1 MSDPVYPQ
9 WRKVLLS
16 GSNAYVHALT
26 ASGLDLSPGDPATEK
41 VLVVGTGG
49 AIYYTGSY
57 GSGGGG
63 GGTADDIATT
73 STVASTAK
81 RILLGDNANPTDVFI
96 TPNITFTPNP
106 GNLTVAGDI
115 SATWIS
121 ASSGIQHSN
130 SDTKITLSDNLV
142 NLSALGSGDPFTV
155 TIQGDTGGGD
165 TVELLITA
173 SDTSQGG
180 LHLKSLRPYIWFE
193 EYDGSPDF
201 YLYQKTNGLHL
212 GTNAIDGET
221 ITFYP
226 SLGSIS
232 GSGDF
237 EINDITSSGY
247 VTITEGITSNGE
259 ALIKSSSDG
268 DFTALTI
275 KNQSTGIDPS
285 VSLKFIQGSGTAN
298 AGRISSERDGE
309 YTAASNATAGLHFYT
324 VFQNVETASLIL
336 SSSGLVS
343 IPGFISSSGTSDT
356 SFGGR
361 IVLDNATYFAGT
373 QADTTTTRNL
383 LGIDASN
390 IAQIG
395 NTNIVTNLKGSSI
408 TINGPITNAITASII
423 SASGN
428 ISGSSIHIKG
438 TPKNIITGENG
449 WRLTGGTD
457 GSNDIRYLDLT
468 GTTLQFRTN
477 GSAKFEMRSQN
488 SAEDDVYIHFENSDS
503 PLTNV
508 SLGTVQKSGSFIIAR
523 DEGFENNIDFVITGS
538 NGYIGIGEKFPGE
551 KLTVSG
557 SVSASGHLYASTS
570 YADPGD
576 YNNVVLYDTAT
587 GKFYH
592 TGSYGGGGGGG
603 TPGGSNTQ
611 VQFNKEGVFGGDA
624 QFTFISS
631 SNLLTIGDNS
641 TSGRIAI
648 QNSDGTS
655 AFAVIGGSYIYST
668 VNYLLGAV
676 PSGPIPEI
684 LTVEGN
690 ISSSGN
696 LYIQSGSA
704 AYTDIVYSSQ
714 FTTASYLYFDDD
726 LNPEQSANNTTLA
739 SIAGMNFIM
748 DTNNN
753 DVHQF
758 YWSYGGLTPATST
771 PIMTLDRNGQ
781 LSGSTLSFIG
791 KAGNFASDVTAG
803 SLTTDVI
810 SASGMSTGEDN
821 SVVILDAD
829 GVLKT
834 DEIDSRVWGSSLVDY
849 SGTPASSQVAIFN
862 DSNTISSDNTLAFS
876 DGTLRIGGKAGASDT
891 HVLYMPPILGS
902 TIWENYKSGI
912 EVNASDFNAERQS
925 TGEIFNAI
933 NTSSLTATEIVY
945 YGKAGWWVAAD
956 AATPGPASGM
966 LGLAINTGP
975 TQTAAL
981 TKGYMA
987 VAASQIGGTYT
998 TGSSLYLGT
1007 SSGMFQASAPR
1018 TIGHTIRKVGW
1029 VVNGSLGKTGT
1040 DVLVH
1045 FNPSSDFI
1053 TN

>member
-1 MSDPVYPQ
+1 MSDPITTE

-26 ASGLDLSPGDPATEK
+26 ASGLAVSPGDPATEK

-49 AIYYTGSY
+49 AIYSTGSY

-63 GGTADDIATT
+63 GGTADDITTT

-81 RILLGDNANPTDVFI
+81 RILLGDDSSPTDVYF
-96 TPNITFTPNP
+96 TPNITFTPDP

-121 ASSGIQHSN
+121 ASSGIQHSSSN
-130 SDTKITLSDNLV
+130 TKITLSDNLI

-173 SDTSQGG
+173 SDSSQGG

-212 GTNAIDGET
+212 GTNAISDET

-232 GSGDF
+232 GSGDL

-259 ALIKSSSDG
+259 ALIKSSSGG

-275 KNQSTGIDPS
+275 QNKSTGIGPS

-309 YTAASNATAGLHFYT
+309 YTAASNSTAGLHFYT

-343 IPGFISSSGTSDT
+343 IPGFISSSGISDT

-361 IVLDNATYFAGT
+361 IVLDNTRYFVGSETDGT
-373 QADTTTTRNL
+373 SRNL
-383 LGIDASN
+383 LGIDDSN
-390 IAQIG
+390 ITQIG
-395 NTNIVTNLKGSSI
+395 NANIVTNLKGSSI
-408 TINGPITNAITASII
+408 TINGPITNAITASADFSSSLDIYARKFAVGNNVFADYNSDKILIGDAGATIPLLLLGSSITANAALTGSII
-423 SASGN
+423 SAS
-428 ISGSSIHIKG
+428 
-438 TPKNIITGENG
+438 
-449 WRLTGGTD
+449 
-457 GSNDIRYLDLT
+457 SN
-468 GTTLQFRTN
+468 
-477 GSAKFEMRSQN
+477 
-488 SAEDDVYIHFENSDS
+488 
-503 PLTNV
+503 
-508 SLGTVQKSGSFIIAR
+508 
-523 DEGFENNIDFVITGS
+523 
-538 NGYIGIGEKFPGE
+538 
-551 KLTVSG
+551 
-557 SVSASGHLYASTS
+557 LYASTS
-570 YADPGD
+570 NANGAAYSTLM
-576 YNNVVLYDTAT
+576 VDTAT

-592 TGSYGGGGGGG
+592 TGSYGSGGEG

-611 VQFNKEGVFGGDA
+611 VQFNKEGAFGGDA

-631 SNLLTIGDNS
+631 SNLLTLGDASN
-641 TSGRIAI
+641 SGRIGI
-648 QNSDGTS
+648 ENGDGTS
-655 AFAVIGGSYIYST
+655 AFAVVGGSYIYST

-676 PSGPIPEI
+676 PLGPIPEI

-714 FTTASYLYFDDD
+714 FTTASYLYFEDD

-739 SIAGMNFIM
+739 SIAGINFIM

-771 PIMTLDRNGQ
+771 PIMTLNRNGQ

-791 KAGNFASDVTAG
+791 KTGNFVSDVTAG

-821 SVVILDAD
+821 SVVILDDD

-834 DEIDSRVWGSSLVDY
+834 DEIDSRVWGSTLIDA
-849 SGTPASSQVAIFN
+849 SGTPLVSQIPRFS
-862 DSNTISSDNTLAFS
+862 DSNTVISDNTLAFS
-876 DGTLRIGGKAGASDT
+876 DGTLRVGGKAGLENT
-891 HVLYMPPILGS
+891 HVLYIPPVLGS
-902 TIWENYKSGI
+902 TTATYKSGI
-912 EVNASDFNAERQS
+912 EVNASDFDAERQS

-945 YGKAGWWVAAD
+945 YGKAGWWASAEATTPAA
-956 AATPGPASGM
+956 ASGM
-966 LGLAINTGP
+966 LGLAINTGVS
-975 TQTAAL
+975 QSAAL
-981 TKGYMA
+981 TKGYMV

-1007 SSGMFQASAPR
+1007 SSGMFQASPPGKA
-1018 TIGHTIRKVGW
+1018 GHAIRKVGW
-1029 VVNGSLGKTGT
+1029 VVNGSLGNTGT